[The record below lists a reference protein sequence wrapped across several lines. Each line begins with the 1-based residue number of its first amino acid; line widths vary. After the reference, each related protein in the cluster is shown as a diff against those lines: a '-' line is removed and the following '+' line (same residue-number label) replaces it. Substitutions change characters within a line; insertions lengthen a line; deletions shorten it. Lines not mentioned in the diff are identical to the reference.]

1 MAKLTNKLF
10 FRVYFIFSALLKKVL
25 ILLFY
30 YRHNRKNLEY
40 AVGFFGAVSQFR
52 LHESAFVDSYPNAI

>member
-1 MAKLTNKLF
+1 
-10 FRVYFIFSALLKKVL
+10 VYFIFSALLKKVL

-30 YRHNRKNLEY
+30 YRHNRKNLED